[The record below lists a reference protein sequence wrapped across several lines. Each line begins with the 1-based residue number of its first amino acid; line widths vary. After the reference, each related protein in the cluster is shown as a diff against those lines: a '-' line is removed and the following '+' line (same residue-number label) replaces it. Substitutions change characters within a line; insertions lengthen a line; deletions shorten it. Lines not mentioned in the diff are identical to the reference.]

1 MRYLLENDILSV
13 EIDSFGAEVKSVKS
27 KKDNKE
33 YMWNADKKYWGRT
46 SPVLFPFVG
55 SCRNKEYSYQ
65 GITYKMMQ
73 HGFARDLEHTLLSK
87 TGDSIWFCLKATPAT
102 KQIYPF
108 DFVLKIGYELKDN
121 ALKVMWKVENPSSD
135 KNLYFSIGAHPAFC
149 CNFTEDEY
157 RIGFSKNGFALESI
171 AYHGI
176 NEENGLSIT
185 EDLSL
190 KLKDGAVSVSK
201 DFFDR
206 CALIFEGCQAD
217 EVSLI
222 SKDGNAFVSV
232 SFDMP
237 LFALWSPEGKSAP
250 FICIEPW
257 CGRCDH
263 EDFRGTLEEREYS
276 NSLSAGGYFES
287 GYTVRFN

>member
-1 MRYLLENDILSV
+1 MGLKNYI
-13 EIDSFGAEVKSVKS
+13 K
-27 KKDNKE
+27 
-33 YMWNADKKYWGRT
+33 
-46 SPVLFPFVG
+46 
-55 SCRNKEYSYQ
+55 
-65 GITYKMMQ
+65 
-73 HGFARDLEHTLLSK
+73 EHTNSLSNNDLVEEMIFEDKNNNYNNQNTLEEDQNEILL
-87 TGDSIWFCLKATPAT
+87 D
-102 KQIYPF
+102 
-108 DFVLKIGYELKDN
+108 
-121 ALKVMWKVENPSSD
+121 ENPSSD

-157 RIGFSKNGFALESI
+157 RIGFSKNGSALGSI

-190 KLKDGAVSVSK
+190 KLTDGAVSVSK

-206 CALIFEGCQAD
+206 CALIFEGRQAD